1 MGYVSDLICGGALSY
16 YVFGK
21 KDAKHLGRGKFF
33 CCLSLWLCSCCCI
46 PDNLTLFCCSN
57 SIFSYFSTITIIIM
71 TTFLVCVIVLSF
83 IREPS
88 IESFVIQY
96 SVYSII
102 VFVLI
107 AFGMEM
113 SGWKER
119 IQFEKQ
125 KKGLLSFQFG
135 QSNFV
140 K

>member
-1 MGYVSDLICGGALSY
+1 MGYVCELICGGTLSY
-16 YVFGK
+16 YVFGA
-21 KDAKHLGRGKFF
+21 KDAKYLGRGKLI
-33 CCLSLWLCSCCCI
+33 CWLSLWLCSCCCI
-46 PDNLTLFCCSN
+46 PDNLTSVCCSN
-57 SIFSYFSTITIIIM
+57 SIFSYFSIITIIIL
-71 TTFLVCVIVLSF
+71 TTFLLCVIVLSF
-83 IREPS
+83 IGEPS

-107 AFGMEM
+107 AFGMGM

-119 IQFEKQ
+119 IQFEKK

-135 QSNFV
+135 QSNFF